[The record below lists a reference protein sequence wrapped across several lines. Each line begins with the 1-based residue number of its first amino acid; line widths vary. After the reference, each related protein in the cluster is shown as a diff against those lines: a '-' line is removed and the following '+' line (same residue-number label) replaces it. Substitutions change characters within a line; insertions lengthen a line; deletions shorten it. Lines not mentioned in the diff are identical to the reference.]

1 MALEQSDPLKILGR
15 EEENQLGKFLK
26 DLPQSTS
33 KDDTKQIEENPE
45 QIEPYMKRLGIETTK
60 PEFDQQRADSLK
72 NTAKYNS
79 VGQALTNVVDA
90 IYGAKGA
97 KIVKREDKT
106 TPAVLARYNKMLD
119 DYHNEQYRSNM
130 NELSAKLQALRMKK
144 GDERYD
150 DGVERS
156 DAAQLE
162 NKRRYDDKTTL
173 GAEHYKDEKKRKDD
187 LAASKI
193 QRDRDYG
200 KYVKRTITNK
210 NANAEKG
217 YQVKRQDG
225 TSEYLDP
232 RDYDEIVRKSLEAEG
247 GLEEWL
253 GLHDDYS
260 TSDKKKLLDNIV
272 NINWE
277 NYKYPETKTQRADK
291 KTESIITKELKS
303 KNPEIGNIY
312 KRLNDFG
319 INGKNLTHDEI
330 MYHIGNLMVNDKSKG
345 KVSPQQKDDTTR
357 PDGTKKG
364 NGWLGVRERPDKR
377 VSTEISFGVEIDGK
391 EILMPALVRGL
402 TKEEI
407 KYLLSVPEGDIFT
420 ADKKMWKIIQKKA
433 INHAMKLINAGKS
446 PFFEETKPKETRI
459 SGTLFN

>member
-1 MALEQSDPLKILGR
+1 MALEKSDPLKTLGR

-45 QIEPYMKRLGIETTK
+45 QIEEYMKRLGIETTK

-72 NTAKYNS
+72 NIAKYSS

-144 GDERYD
+144 GDEQY
-150 DGVERS
+150 
-156 DAAQLE
+156 AA
-162 NKRRYDDKTTL
+162 K
-173 GAEHYKDEKKRKDD
+173 AD
-187 LAASKI
+187 LAADKVI
-193 QRDRDYG
+193 KEDGRYDAKVDLAATAYEDKLAKEERLGDIAQQRADTYSG
-200 KYVKRTITNK
+200 KTKEGE
-210 NANAEKG
+210 EKG
-217 YQVKRQDG
+217 YYQVERQDG
-225 TSEYLDP
+225 SQEYLSKP
-232 RDYDEIVRKSLEAEG
+232 QYDEIIEKSLESEG
-247 GLEEWL
+247 GMEEWL
-253 GLHDDYS
+253 GLHHDYS
-260 TSDKKKLLDNIV
+260 SFDKKKLLDNIV
-272 NINWE
+272 NSNWE
-277 NYKYPETKTQRADK
+277 NDKYPETKIQRADQE
-291 KTESIITKELKS
+291 TERIITKELKS
-303 KNPEIGNIY
+303 KSPDMGKIY
-312 KRLNDFG
+312 NRLNEFG
-319 INGKNLTHDEI
+319 IKGKNLTFQEI
-330 MYHIGNLMVNDKSKG
+330 TYYIGGLTVKDKPKG
-345 KVSPQQKDDTTR
+345 KVSPQQKNDTKR

-377 VSTEISFGVEIDGK
+377 VSTELSFGVEIDGK